1 MAAVAAGCS
10 DRDEGAAAQDAT
22 SIRPCALVEKSE
34 VEAAVGTR
42 VGDGTVPTG
51 VPSLLVGEQVCQFR
65 TVDAQ
70 GPPGLVK
77 VGAARAYA
85 TVIFTRYKDQ
95 QQQAVPVPEVGDQA
109 LWDDVAKVLV
119 VLDEDNVVTVT
130 IFGAE
135 VNEPRERATQLAK
148 KALGRL

>member
-1 MAAVAAGCS
+1 
-10 DRDEGAAAQDAT
+10 
-22 SIRPCALVEKSE
+22 VEKSE
-34 VEAAVGTR
+34 VEAALGTK
-42 VGDGTVPTG
+42 VGDGTVPSG

-95 QQQAVPVPEVGDQA
+95 QQRATEASHPAGQ
-109 LWDDVAKVLV
+109 
-119 VLDEDNVVTVT
+119 
-130 IFGAE
+130 
-135 VNEPRERATQLAK
+135 ERAR
-148 KALGRL
+148 KAVTA